1 MMYNVTIGLEVHC
14 EVKTNSKN
22 FSSARNTYSEYPN
35 ENVDTIDIGL
45 PGILPVANKE
55 AFRKS
60 LMMALALNC
69 KTPDIV
75 MFDRKNYYYPD
86 LPKGYQITQM
96 EKPVGVDGYV
106 MINVNGEDKKIGI
119 HDIHLE
125 EDTASMEHFSDYSLI
140 DYNRAG
146 VPLLETVTTPSIHSA
161 DEAIAFLET
170 LKGIFLYTGVSEART
185 DRGQMRVDVNISLSK
200 DDTLGTRTEMKNIN
214 SFNNV
219 RLAIETEIKRQTEV
233 LENGGI
239 ILQETR
245 RFDEEKM
252 ETFPMRSKVDAVDY
266 KYYIEPNIPPIKI
279 DDSWIEE
286 IKKEIPM
293 LQFDRVEKYMNEYNL
308 SRYDSEI
315 IVKDKS
321 VSDYFEETIELGC
334 NPKSSANWITSVILG
349 YLNKNDLKI
358 NDIYLTPKMLV
369 ELINMVDS
377 GKISS
382 KQSKQVFTK
391 CLEENKAPSKVVKEL
406 GMTQITDDKTI
417 RDIVVKVL
425 DEHPDLIEDHRKG
438 KNTFDFFV
446 GQVMKATRGQAN
458 PGITASIIREE
469 IEKRWL
475 YVRFKRFI

>member
-1 MMYNVTIGLEVHC
+1 MYKATIGLEIHC

-22 FSSARNTYSEYPN
+22 FSPAKNTYSEYPN
-35 ENVDTIDIGL
+35 ENVDTVDIGL
-45 PGILPVANKE
+45 PGILPIANKE

-60 LMMALALNC
+60 LKMALALNC
-69 KTPDIV
+69 KTPDII

-86 LPKGYQITQM
+86 LPKGYQITQV
-96 EKPVGVDGYV
+96 EKPVGIDGYV

-146 VPLLETVTTPSIHSA
+146 VPLLETVTTPSIHTA

-214 SFNNV
+214 SFNSV
-219 RLAIETEIKRQTEV
+219 RLAIETEIKRQTEI
-233 LENGGI
+233 LENGGEI
-239 ILQETR
+239 KQETR

-252 ETFPMRSKVDAVDY
+252 QTIAMRSKVDAVDY

-279 DDSWIEE
+279 ENSWIEE
-286 IKKEIPM
+286 IKNEIPM
-293 LQFDRVEKYMNEYNL
+293 LQFDRIEKYMKEYGL
-308 SRYDSEI
+308 SRYDSTI
-315 IVKDKS
+315 IVKDKN
-321 VSDYFEETIELGC
+321 VSDYFEETINLGC
-334 NPKSSANWITSVILG
+334 NPKNSANWITSVILG
-349 YLNKNDLKI
+349 YLNKNELKI
-358 NDIYLTPKMLV
+358 NDIYLTPKMLC
-369 ELINMVDS
+369 ELITMVDS

-382 KQSKQVFTK
+382 KQSKQVFIK
-391 CLEENKAPSKVVKEL
+391 SLEENKEPSEVVKEL
-406 GMTQITDDKTI
+406 GMTQITDDSII
-417 RDIVVKVL
+417 RDIVIKLL

-438 KNTFDFFV
+438 KNTFDYFV
-446 GQVMKATRGQAN
+446 GQVMKATHGKAN
-458 PGITASIIREE
+458 PSITANIIFEE
-469 IEKRWL
+469 MEKR
-475 YVRFKRFI
+475 

>member
-1 MMYNVTIGLEVHC
+1 MYKATIGLEVHC

-22 FSSARNTYSEYPN
+22 FSSAKNTYSEYPN
-35 ENVDTIDIGL
+35 EFVDTVDIGL

-69 KTPDIV
+69 KTPDVI

-96 EKPVGVDGYV
+96 TKPVGIDGYV
-106 MINVNGEDKKIGI
+106 MINVDGKDIKIGI

-125 EDTASMEHFSDYSLI
+125 EDTASMEHLTDYSLI

-146 VPLLETVTTPSIHSA
+146 IPLLETVTTPSIHSA
-161 DEAIAFLET
+161 DEAIAFLEA
-170 LKGIFLYTGVSEART
+170 LKGIFLYTGVSDART

-200 DDTLGTRTEMKNIN
+200 DDKLGTRTEMKNIN
-214 SFNNV
+214 SFNSV
-219 RLAIETEIKRQTEV
+219 RLAIESEIKRQTEV
-233 LENGGI
+233 LENGGVI
-239 ILQETR
+239 IQETR

-252 ETFPMRSKVDAVDY
+252 ETYSMRSKVDAIDY

-279 DDSWIEE
+279 EDSWIEE
-286 IKKEIPM
+286 IKKDIPM
-293 LQFDRVEKYMNEYNL
+293 LQFERIEKYMNEYEL
-308 SRYDSEI
+308 SRYDSTI
-315 IVKDKS
+315 IVKDKN
-321 VSDYFEETIELGC
+321 VSDYFEETIKLGI
-334 NPKSSANWITSVILG
+334 NPKSSANWITSNILG
-349 YLNKNDLKI
+349 YLNKNEL
-358 NDIYLTPKMLV
+358 DITDILFTPKNLV

-382 KQSKQVFTK
+382 KQSKQVFIK
-391 CLEENKAPSKVVKEL
+391 CLEENKNPSKVVKEL

-458 PGITASIIREE
+458 PGLTADIIRDE
-469 IEKRWL
+469 IEKR
-475 YVRFKRFI
+475 

>member
-1 MMYNVTIGLEVHC
+1 MYKVTIGLEVHC

-22 FSSARNTYSEYPN
+22 FSCAKNSYSEYPN
-35 ENVDTIDIGL
+35 ENIDTTDLGL
-45 PGILPVANKE
+45 PGILPTLNKE

-69 KTPDIV
+69 KIPDIV

-96 EKPVGVDGYV
+96 TKPVGVDGYL
-106 MINVNGEDKKIGI
+106 MINVEGKDLRVGI

-146 VPLLETVTTPSIHSA
+146 VPLLETVTTPSLHSA
-161 DEAIAFLET
+161 DEAIAFLEA

-185 DRGQMRVDVNISLSK
+185 DRGEMRVDVNISLSK

-219 RLAIETEIKRQTEV
+219 RLAIESEIKRQTEM
-233 LENGGI
+233 LDNGGVI
-239 ILQETR
+239 EQETR
-245 RFDEEKM
+245 RFDEKELK
-252 ETFPMRSKVDAVDY
+252 TYLMRSKVDAVDY

-279 DDSWIEE
+279 TDEWIDE
-286 IKKEIPM
+286 IKKDIPM
-293 LQFDRVEKYMNEYNL
+293 LQFDRINKYMNELGL

-315 IVKDKS
+315 LVHDKK
-321 VSDYFEETIELGC
+321 VSDYFEKVINMGVSA
-334 NPKSSANWITSVILG
+334 KSAANWITTTIMG
-349 YLNKNDLKI
+349 YLNKENKNIDEI
-358 NDIYLTPKMLV
+358 PLTEDYLV
-369 ELINMVDS
+369 ELINLVEE

-382 KQSKQVFTK
+382 KQSKQIFEHVLT
-391 CLEENKAPSKVVKEL
+391 ENKRPKDLVKEL
-406 GMTQITDDKTI
+406 GMTQITDDKII
-417 RDIVVKVL
+417 RDIVIEVL
-425 DEHPDLIEDHRKG
+425 DKHPDLIEDHKKG
-438 KNTFDFFV
+438 KNTFDYFV

-458 PGITASIIREE
+458 PGITANIIMEE
-469 IEKRWL
+469 IEKR
-475 YVRFKRFI
+475 

>member
-1 MMYNVTIGLEVHC
+1 MYKATIGLEVHC

-22 FSSARNTYSEYPN
+22 FSSAKNTYSEYPN
-35 ENVDTIDIGL
+35 EFVDTVDIGL

-69 KTPDIV
+69 KTPDVI

-96 EKPVGVDGYV
+96 TKPVGIDGYV
-106 MINVNGEDKKIGI
+106 MINVDGKDIKIGI

-125 EDTASMEHFSDYSLI
+125 EDTASMEHLTDYSLI

-146 VPLLETVTTPSIHSA
+146 IPLLETVTTPSIHSA
-161 DEAIAFLET
+161 DEAIAFLEA
-170 LKGIFLYTGVSEART
+170 LKGIFLYTGVSDART

-200 DDTLGTRTEMKNIN
+200 DDKLGTRTEMKNIN
-214 SFNNV
+214 SFNSV
-219 RLAIETEIKRQTEV
+219 RLAIESEIKRQTEV
-233 LENGGI
+233 LENGGVI
-239 ILQETR
+239 IQETR

-252 ETFPMRSKVDAVDY
+252 ETYSIRSKVDAIDY

-279 DDSWIEE
+279 EDSWIEE
-286 IKKEIPM
+286 IKKDIPM
-293 LQFDRVEKYMNEYNL
+293 LQFERIEKYMNEYEL
-308 SRYDSEI
+308 SRYDSTI
-315 IVKDKS
+315 IVKDKN
-321 VSDYFEETIELGC
+321 VSDYFEETIKLGI
-334 NPKSSANWITSVILG
+334 NPKSSANWITSNILG
-349 YLNKNDLKI
+349 YLNKNEL
-358 NDIYLTPKMLV
+358 DITDILFTPKNLV

-382 KQSKQVFTK
+382 KQSKQVFIK
-391 CLEENKAPSKVVKEL
+391 CLEENKNPSKVVKEL

-458 PGITASIIREE
+458 PGLTADIIRDE
-469 IEKRWL
+469 IEKR
-475 YVRFKRFI
+475 

>member
-1 MMYNVTIGLEVHC
+1 MYKVTIGLEVHC

-22 FSSARNTYSEYPN
+22 FSSARNTYTEYPN
-35 ENVDTIDIGL
+35 ENIDTTDLGL

-69 KTPDIV
+69 KTPDVV

-96 EKPVGVDGYV
+96 EKPVGIDGYV

-170 LKGIFLYTGVSEART
+170 LKGIFLYTGVSAART
-185 DRGQMRVDVNISLSK
+185 DRGEMRVDVNISLSK

-233 LENGGI
+233 LENGGV

-286 IKKEIPM
+286 IKAEIPM
-293 LQFDRVEKYMNEYNL
+293 LQYDRIEKYMKEYEL
-308 SRYDSEI
+308 SRYDSTI

-321 VSDYFEETIELGC
+321 VSDYFEETIKLGC

-349 YLNKNDLKI
+349 HLNKNDLKI
-358 NDIYLTPKMLV
+358 DDIYLTPKMLV
-369 ELINMVDS
+369 ELIDMVDS

-391 CLEENKAPSKVVKEL
+391 CLEDRIEPSKVVKEL

-458 PGITASIIREE
+458 PGMTANIIREE
-469 IEKRWL
+469 IEKR
-475 YVRFKRFI
+475 

>member
-1 MMYNVTIGLEVHC
+1 MYNVTIGLEVHC

-22 FSSARNTYSEYPN
+22 FSSARNTYCEYPN
-35 ENVDTIDIGL
+35 ENIDTTDLGL

-69 KTPDIV
+69 KTPDVV

-86 LPKGYQITQM
+86 LPKGYQITQI
-96 EKPVGVDGYV
+96 EKPVGINGYV
-106 MINVNGEDKKIGI
+106 MINVNGKDLKIGI

-146 VPLLETVTTPSIHSA
+146 VPLLETVTEPCIHSVE
-161 DEAIAFLET
+161 EAITFLET

-185 DRGQMRVDVNISLSK
+185 DRGEMRVDVNISLSK

-214 SFNNV
+214 SFNSV
-219 RLAIETEIKRQTEV
+219 KLAIETEIKRQTEV
-233 LENGGI
+233 LESGGK

-245 RFDEEKM
+245 RFDEEAMK
-252 ETFPMRSKVDAVDY
+252 TFPMRSKVDAVDY

-279 DDSWIEE
+279 DDEWIKE
-286 IKKEIPM
+286 IKKDIPM
-293 LQFDRVEKYMNEYNL
+293 LQFDRVVKYMEEYGL

-315 IVKDKS
+315 IVKDKN
-321 VSDYFEETIELGC
+321 VSDYFEETIKLGC
-334 NPKSSANWITSVILG
+334 NPKSSANWITSIILG
-349 YLNKNDLKI
+349 HLNKNELKI
-358 NDIYLTPKMLV
+358 NDIYLTPKMLC
-369 ELINMVDS
+369 ELISMIDS

-382 KQSKQVFTK
+382 KQSKQVFAK
-391 CLEENKAPSKVVKEL
+391 CLEENKEPSKVVKEL

-458 PGITASIIREE
+458 PGLTANIIREE
-469 IEKRWL
+469 IEKR
-475 YVRFKRFI
+475 

>member
-1 MMYNVTIGLEVHC
+1 MYKVTIGLEVHC

-22 FSSARNTYSEYPN
+22 FSSSKNTYSEYPN
-35 ENVDTIDIGL
+35 ENIDTVDIGL

-69 KTPDIV
+69 KTPDVV

-125 EDTASMEHFSDYSLI
+125 EDTAAMEHFSDYSLI

-233 LENGGI
+233 LENGGEI
-239 ILQETR
+239 VQETR

-252 ETFPMRSKVDAVDY
+252 QTFAMRSKVDAVDY
-266 KYYIEPNIPPIKI
+266 KYYIEPNIPPIRI
-279 DDSWIEE
+279 EDSWIEE
-286 IKKEIPM
+286 IKKDIPM
-293 LQFDRVEKYMNEYNL
+293 LQYDRIQKYMSEYEL
-308 SRYDSEI
+308 TRYDSTI
-315 IVKDKS
+315 IVKDKA
-321 VSDYFEETIELGC
+321 VSDYFEETIKLGC

-349 YLNKNDLKI
+349 HLNKNDLKI
-358 NDIYLTPKMLV
+358 TDIYLTPKMLV
-369 ELINMVDS
+369 ELIDMVDS

-382 KQSKQVFTK
+382 KQSKQVFAK
-391 CLEENKAPSKVVKEL
+391 CLEENKEPSKVVKEL

-458 PGITASIIREE
+458 PGLTANIIREE
-469 IEKRWL
+469 IEKR
-475 YVRFKRFI
+475 

>member
-1 MMYNVTIGLEVHC
+1 MYKVTIGLEVHC

-35 ENVDTIDIGL
+35 ENIDTVDIGL

-161 DEAIAFLET
+161 DEAIAFLEA

-219 RLAIETEIKRQTEV
+219 RLAIETEIKRQTEI
-233 LENGGI
+233 LDNGGI
-239 ILQETR
+239 IEQETR

-252 ETFPMRSKVDAVDY
+252 ETFRMRSKADAIDY

-279 DDSWIEE
+279 EDSWIEE
-286 IKKEIPM
+286 IKKDIPM
-293 LQFDRVEKYMNEYNL
+293 LQYDRIQKYIGEYEL
-308 SRYDSEI
+308 SRYDSTI

-321 VSDYFEETIELGC
+321 ISDYFEETIKLGC

-349 YLNKNDLKI
+349 HLNKNDLKI
-358 NDIYLTPKMLV
+358 TDIYLTPKMLC
-369 ELINMVDS
+369 ELIKMVDE

-391 CLEENKAPSKVVKEL
+391 CLEENKEPRAVVKEL

-417 RDIVVKVL
+417 RDIVVKIL

-446 GQVMKATRGQAN
+446 GQVMKTTRGQAN
-458 PGITASIIREE
+458 PGITANIIKEE
-469 IEKRWL
+469 IEKR
-475 YVRFKRFI
+475 

>member
-1 MMYNVTIGLEVHC
+1 MYNVTIGLEVHC

-22 FSSARNTYSEYPN
+22 FSSSKNTYSEYPN
-35 ENVDTIDIGL
+35 ENIDTVDIGL

-69 KTPDIV
+69 KTPDVV

-86 LPKGYQITQM
+86 LPKGYQITQI

-233 LENGGI
+233 LESGGEI
-239 ILQETR
+239 VQETR

-252 ETFPMRSKVDAVDY
+252 QTFPMRSKVDAVDY
-266 KYYIEPNIPPIKI
+266 KYYIEPNIPPIRI
-279 DDSWIEE
+279 EDSWIEE
-286 IKKEIPM
+286 IKKDIPM
-293 LQFDRVEKYMNEYNL
+293 LQYDRVQKYMNDYEL
-308 SRYDSEI
+308 SRYDSEV

-321 VSDYFEETIELGC
+321 VSDYFEETISLGC

-349 YLNKNDLKI
+349 YLNKNELKI
-358 NDIYLTPKMLV
+358 TDISLTPKSLV
-369 ELINMVDS
+369 ELIDMVDN

-382 KQSKQVFTK
+382 KQSKQVFAK
-391 CLEENKAPSKVVKEL
+391 CLEENKEPSEIVKEL
-406 GMTQITDDKTI
+406 GMTQITDDKII

-458 PGITASIIREE
+458 PGLTANIIREE
-469 IEKRWL
+469 IEKR
-475 YVRFKRFI
+475 

>member
-1 MMYNVTIGLEVHC
+1 MYKVTIGLEVHC

-22 FSSARNTYSEYPN
+22 FSSARNAYSEYPN
-35 ENVDTIDIGL
+35 ENIDTVDIGL

-69 KTPDIV
+69 KTPDVV

-96 EKPVGVDGYV
+96 EKPVGVAGHV

-125 EDTASMEHFSDYSLI
+125 EDTASMEHFSDYSLL

-146 VPLLETVTTPSIHSA
+146 VPLLETVTTPCMHSV
-161 DEAIAFLET
+161 DEAIAFLEA
-170 LKGIFLYTGVSEART
+170 LKGIFLYTGVSDART
-185 DRGQMRVDVNISLSK
+185 DRGEMRVDVNLSLSK

-214 SFNNV
+214 SFNSV
-219 RLAIETEIKRQTEV
+219 RLAIETEIKRHTEV
-233 LENGGI
+233 LESGGV

-252 ETFPMRSKVDAVDY
+252 ETFAMRSKVDAVDY

-279 DDSWIEE
+279 DDAWLEE
-286 IKKEIPM
+286 IKNDIPM
-293 LQFDRVEKYMNEYNL
+293 LQYDRIEKYMNEYEL
-308 SRYDSEI
+308 SRYDSTI

-321 VSDYFEETIELGC
+321 VSDYFEETIKLGC

-349 YLNKNDLKI
+349 HLNKNDLKI

-382 KQSKQVFTK
+382 KQSKEVFTK
-391 CLEENKAPSKVVKEL
+391 CLEENKEPSKVVKEL

-425 DEHPDLIEDHRKG
+425 DEHPLLIEDHRKG

-458 PGITASIIREE
+458 PGMTANIIREE
-469 IEKRWL
+469 IEKR
-475 YVRFKRFI
+475 

>member
-1 MMYNVTIGLEVHC
+1 MYKATIGLEVHC

-22 FSSARNTYSEYPN
+22 FSSAKNTYSEYPN
-35 ENVDTIDIGL
+35 EFVDTVDIGL

-69 KTPDIV
+69 KTPDVI

-96 EKPVGVDGYV
+96 TKPVGIDGYV
-106 MINVNGEDKKIGI
+106 MINVDGKDIKIGI

-125 EDTASMEHFSDYSLI
+125 EDTASMEHLTDYSLI

-146 VPLLETVTTPSIHSA
+146 IPLLETVTTPSIHSA
-161 DEAIAFLET
+161 DEAIAFLEA
-170 LKGIFLYTGVSEART
+170 LKGIFLYTGVSDART

-200 DDTLGTRTEMKNIN
+200 DDKLGTRTEMKNIN
-214 SFNNV
+214 SFNSV
-219 RLAIETEIKRQTEV
+219 RLAIESEIKRQTEV
-233 LENGGI
+233 LENGGVI
-239 ILQETR
+239 IQETR

-252 ETFPMRSKVDAVDY
+252 ETYSMRSKVDAIDY

-279 DDSWIEE
+279 EDSWIEE
-286 IKKEIPM
+286 IKKDIPM
-293 LQFDRVEKYMNEYNL
+293 LQFERIEKYMNEYEL
-308 SRYDSEI
+308 SRYDSTI
-315 IVKDKS
+315 IVKDKN
-321 VSDYFEETIELGC
+321 VSDYFEETIKLGI
-334 NPKSSANWITSVILG
+334 NPKSSANWITSNILG
-349 YLNKNDLKI
+349 YLNKNEL
-358 NDIYLTPKMLV
+358 DITEILFTPKNLV

-382 KQSKQVFTK
+382 KQSKQVFIK
-391 CLEENKAPSKVVKEL
+391 CLEENKNPSKVVKEL

-458 PGITASIIREE
+458 PGLTADIIRDE
-469 IEKRWL
+469 IEKR
-475 YVRFKRFI
+475 

>member
-1 MMYNVTIGLEVHC
+1 MYNVTIGLEVHC

-22 FSSARNTYSEYPN
+22 FSSAKNSYSEYPN
-35 ENVDTIDIGL
+35 EFIDTIDIGL

-106 MINVNGEDKKIGI
+106 MINVDGKDLKIGI

-125 EDTASMEHFSDYSLI
+125 EDTASMEHFSDYSLL

-170 LKGIFLYTGVSEART
+170 LKGIFLYTGVSAART

-200 DDTLGTRTEMKNIN
+200 DEKLGTRTEMKNIN
-214 SFNNV
+214 SFNSV
-219 RLAIETEIKRQTEV
+219 RLAIETEIKRQTEI
-233 LENGGI
+233 LENGGEI
-239 ILQETR
+239 IQETR

-252 ETFPMRSKVDAVDY
+252 ETIAMRSKADAVDY

-279 DDSWIEE
+279 EDSWIEE
-286 IKKEIPM
+286 IKKDIPM
-293 LQFDRVEKYMNEYNL
+293 LQFDRIQKYMNEYEL
-308 SRYDSEI
+308 SRYDSTI
-315 IVKDKS
+315 IVKDKK
-321 VSDYFEETIELGC
+321 VSDYFEETINLGC
-334 NPKSSANWITSVILG
+334 NPKSSANWITSTILG

-358 NDIYLTPKMLV
+358 TDIFLTPKMLV
-369 ELINMVDS
+369 ELIEMVDT

-391 CLEENKAPSKVVKEL
+391 CIEERVEPSKVVKEL

-458 PGITASIIREE
+458 PGLTANIIKEE
-469 IEKRWL
+469 IEKR
-475 YVRFKRFI
+475 

>member
-1 MMYNVTIGLEVHC
+1 MYKVTIGLEVHC

-22 FSSARNTYSEYPN
+22 FSSARNAYSEYPN
-35 ENVDTIDIGL
+35 ENIDTVDIGL

-69 KTPDIV
+69 KTPDVV

-125 EDTASMEHFSDYSLI
+125 EDTASMEHFSDYSLL

-146 VPLLETVTTPSIHSA
+146 VPLLETVTTPSMHSA
-161 DEAIAFLET
+161 DEAIAFLEA
-170 LKGIFLYTGVSEART
+170 LRGIFLYTGVSDARA
-185 DRGQMRVDVNISLSK
+185 DRGEMRVDVNLSLSK

-214 SFNNV
+214 SFNSV

-233 LENGGI
+233 LESGGV

-252 ETFPMRSKVDAVDY
+252 ETFAMRSKVDAVDY

-279 DDSWIEE
+279 EDTWIEE
-286 IKKEIPM
+286 IKNDIPM
-293 LQFDRVEKYMNEYNL
+293 LQYDRIGKYMNEYEL
-308 SRYDSEI
+308 SRYDSTI

-321 VSDYFEETIELGC
+321 VSDYFEETIKLGC

-358 NDIYLTPKMLV
+358 NDISLTPKMLV
-369 ELINMVDS
+369 ELITMVDS

-382 KQSKQVFTK
+382 KQSKEVFTK
-391 CLEENKAPSKVVKEL
+391 CLEENKEPSKVVKEL

-458 PGITASIIREE
+458 PGMTANIIREE
-469 IEKRWL
+469 IEKR
-475 YVRFKRFI
+475 

>member
-1 MMYNVTIGLEVHC
+1 MYKVTIGLEIHC

-22 FSSARNTYSEYPN
+22 FSNAKNSYSEYPN
-35 ENVDTIDIGL
+35 ENVDTVDIGL

-60 LMMALALNC
+60 LKMALALNC

-86 LPKGYQITQM
+86 LPKGYQITQ
-96 EKPVGVDGYV
+96 ETKPVGKDGYV
-106 MINVNGEDKKIGI
+106 MINVNGEDIKIGI
-119 HDIHLE
+119 DNIHLE
-125 EDTASMEHFSDYSLI
+125 EDTASMQHFSNYSLL

-161 DEAIAFLET
+161 DEAITFLET

-185 DRGQMRVDVNISLSK
+185 DRGEMRVDVNLSLSK
-200 DDTLGTRTEMKNIN
+200 DDKLGTRTEMKNIN

-219 RLAIETEIKRQTEV
+219 RLAIESEIKRQTEV
-233 LENGGI
+233 LESGGV

-245 RFDEEKM
+245 RFDEE
-252 ETFPMRSKVDAVDY
+252 TLTTYPMRSKADAVDY

-279 DDSWIEE
+279 DDSLIEE
-286 IKKEIPM
+286 IKSSIPM
-293 LQFDRVEKYMNEYNL
+293 LQFDRVKKYMNEYEL

-315 IVKDKS
+315 LVHDKN
-321 VSDYFEETIELGC
+321 VSDYFEECINLGA
-334 NPKSSANWITSVILG
+334 NPKSVSNWITTTILG
-349 YLNKNDLKI
+349 YLNKNGLKI
-358 NDIYLTPKMLV
+358 NDIYLTPKMLC
-369 ELINMVDS
+369 ELIKMIDE

-391 CLEENKAPSKVVKEL
+391 CLEENKEPKQVVKEL
-406 GMTQITDDKTI
+406 GVTQITDDKTI
-417 RDIVVKVL
+417 RDIVIRVL
-425 DEHPDLIEDHRKG
+425 DLHPDLIEDHRKG

-446 GQVMKATRGQAN
+446 GQVMKETRGQAN
-458 PGITASIIREE
+458 PGLTASIIREE
-469 IEKRWL
+469 IEKR
-475 YVRFKRFI
+475 

>member
-1 MMYNVTIGLEVHC
+1 MYKATIGLEVHC

-22 FSSARNTYSEYPN
+22 FSSAKNTYSEYPN
-35 ENVDTIDIGL
+35 EFVDTTDLGL
-45 PGILPVANKE
+45 PGILPVANKD

-96 EKPVGVDGYV
+96 TKPVGIDGYV
-106 MINVNGEDKKIGI
+106 MINVDGKDIKIGI

-125 EDTASMEHFSDYSLI
+125 EDTASMEHLTDYSLI

-146 VPLLETVTTPSIHSA
+146 IPLLETVTTPSIHSA
-161 DEAIAFLET
+161 DEAIAFLEA
-170 LKGIFLYTGVSEART
+170 LKGIFLYTGVSDART

-200 DDTLGTRTEMKNIN
+200 DDKLGTRTEMKNIN
-214 SFNNV
+214 SFNSV
-219 RLAIETEIKRQTEV
+219 RLAIESEIKRQTEV
-233 LENGGI
+233 LENGGVI
-239 ILQETR
+239 IQETR

-252 ETFPMRSKVDAVDY
+252 ETYSMRSKVDAVDY

-279 DDSWIEE
+279 EDSWIEE
-286 IKKEIPM
+286 IKKDIPM
-293 LQFDRVEKYMNEYNL
+293 LQFERIEKYINEYEL
-308 SRYDSEI
+308 SRYDSTI
-315 IVKDKS
+315 IVKDKN
-321 VSDYFEETIELGC
+321 VSDYFEKTIKLGI
-334 NPKSSANWITSVILG
+334 NPKSSANWITSNILG
-349 YLNKNDLKI
+349 YLNKNELNI
-358 NDIYLTPKMLV
+358 TDISFTPENLV
-369 ELINMVDS
+369 ELISMVDN

-382 KQSKQVFTK
+382 KQSKQVFIK
-391 CLEENKAPSKVVKEL
+391 CLEENKTPSKVVKEL

-425 DEHPDLIEDHRKG
+425 DEHPDLILDHRKG
-438 KNTFDFFV
+438 KNTFDYFV

-458 PGITASIIREE
+458 PGLTSDIIRDE
-469 IEKRWL
+469 IEKR
-475 YVRFKRFI
+475 